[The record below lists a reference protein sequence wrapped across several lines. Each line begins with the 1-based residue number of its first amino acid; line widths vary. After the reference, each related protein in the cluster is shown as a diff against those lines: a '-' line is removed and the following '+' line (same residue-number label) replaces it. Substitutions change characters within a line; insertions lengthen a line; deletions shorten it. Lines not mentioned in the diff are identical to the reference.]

1 MFDKRNKGK
10 DTNKSLMKMIFG
22 FFVTSQIISF
32 VCIFMA
38 VILLITTVSSYY
50 YISHKD
56 KVPIEEDN
64 KAKVKDGSACT
75 CSCGCKGDPSKCT
88 CSSGGSGSSSIS
100 SSTLNSGGGSLEFTG
115 TLDKNNL
122 VNQIF
127 FLNKDITT
135 QLGVPIWVPYAITS
149 VETGGSIYK
158 EGEMKIRQG
167 SKALDSVTMS
177 NHNGRGSGGA
187 AGWFQIVSNSIDKE
201 MGFISKDLS
210 KYQSM
215 LDASGINV
223 NNYPGI
229 SSSLKA
235 EVSKGYT
242 QWYWDCEYYPSSII
256 NFCLI
261 SNIRKDEAISKW
273 LSKQTQYEGF
283 NEQQKTI
290 AAYFGSFGAHFI
302 GEAVF
307 KDCNDNKFFFN
318 YVNAFVDVLTN
329 KYDEFTSQKFSKHSG
344 GMDSDIVPWVTQNC
358 NVLTDDEKSEI
369 LDKFKTFSSKY
380 SSGGA
385 NRFKTFTSYG
395 TNAIYNAVSKNA
407 GDESALNYLEKAG
420 ITINSGW
427 FNGNGNSASNLIA
440 DNSQSNS
447 NQSSQ
452 PSQNN
457 GNNSS
462 QPGKSG
468 NNSENSNSES
478 LSANNSSNIATNK
491 GTNKD
496 TSVNVGSTGSTGIGQ
511 SSSNR
516 LGKLVSQDGNV
527 PVYDG
532 FTMNGD
538 KYGYFDRS
546 YKQFWDGSNLE
557 IPALKGLG
565 DFTLSESLRGTV
577 YEGTGD
583 SVKGLF
589 ETSYIKGKYD
599 NADHKN
605 AMLVDGRVA
614 MAVPAAMVLEDAN
627 FAKYQEFCQNPDNY
641 APRKIVA
648 PPFLK
653 TKFES
658 QSGFTSENTLGRY
671 IDIVLDNGTVIPAIV
686 TSGKGSHLGSHPN
699 SSYSSKYSYDVEG
712 RGWVQL
718 TYENKGSGS
727 APVKGD
733 KIHSFMLF
741 EPWWGSTALNNA
753 LKGHKVVGT
762 RTYKNIQFS
771 KSNGYKEEFISGGT
785 DSSFGL
791 TGGSSTG
798 TASID
803 GNSIVAGNGNND
815 SVGNNNCNCTAGCSC
830 GCACSKGGGNGDI
843 STTVGNV
850 RIGLSAT
857 PGLPQGLY
865 CDTSGKQLTA
875 EEVVAL
881 YSSSAPN
888 LYNSLKDYLGIAPT
902 ISTPEYWNG
911 VPDGFKDKFGDGVGV
926 VHYCQF
932 EPEPYWDK
940 KYVYRSTSD
949 DTIVTNANFRSS
961 SCGFS
966 DLSIITSTMLHKYI
980 SPPEIILTSFIAP
993 KISTSPS
1000 KDKRVFSGNVLL
1012 SPNADTILDCFKFK
1026 GKPLFNVQTGGGLNQ
1041 NRVDEVLNAGGV
1053 VQFVTSSSIWTG
1065 GGHYVIIRH
1074 KDSEGNYYTVDS
1086 GNWAHGTHS
1095 GKPDRKTTFG
1105 ELTAGIKSGQEV
1117 YVSPGEGYA
1126 DYLEYYKTTTS
1137 SGLSADTGDNSNGG
1151 DNNSSGSGNSLGN
1164 NNLVNMLD
1172 SGVSPIGKQVL
1183 ERDIK
1188 NVQESGG
1195 LNDITA
1201 EAVKYVGVKYVW
1213 GGNSLENGVDCSGF
1227 VREVYKKFGVNLP
1240 RTSSEQAKAGRAVS
1254 ESELKPGDLL
1264 FYGDGKSVSHV
1275 VMYMGNGK
1283 IVHASSSKAYT
1294 DGGGVKTGSDIH
1306 YRQILAIRRFID

>member
-1 MFDKRNKGK
+1 MLFNRKHKKKDNKNPILK
-10 DTNKSLMKMIFG
+10 TIFG
-22 FFVTSQIISF
+22 LFAAYQLVSFIS
-32 VCIFMA
+32 IFMSL
-38 VILLITTVSSYY
+38 ILLVSTVGGYY
-50 YISHKD
+50 YLYHKD
-56 KVPIEEDN
+56 KDITNEDN
-64 KAKVKDGSACT
+64 KAKVKGADTCT

-88 CSSGGSGSSSIS
+88 CSSRGNSNNSSNN
-100 SSTLNSGGGSLEFTG
+100 SSTINSGGGSLEFIG
-115 TLDKNNL
+115 SLDKNNL

-135 QLGVPIWVPYAITS
+135 KLGVPIWVPYAITS

-158 EGEMKIRQG
+158 ESEMKIRQG

-229 SSSLKA
+229 SGTLKA

-261 SNIRKDEAISKW
+261 SNIRKDEAVSKW
-273 LSKQTQYEGF
+273 LSKQTQYNGF

-302 GEAVF
+302 GNEVF

-329 KYDEFTSQKFSKHSG
+329 KYDEFTSQKFSKHAG
-344 GMDSDIVPWVTQNC
+344 GMDSDIVPWVTKNC
-358 NVLTDDEKSEI
+358 NVLTDDEKNEI

-395 TNAIYNAVSKNA
+395 TNAIYNAISKSA

-420 ITINSGW
+420 ITIKSGW

-440 DNSQSNS
+440 DNSQSKS
-447 NQSSQ
+447 NQASQ
-452 PSQNN
+452 PS
-457 GNNSS
+457 NNSA
-462 QPGKSG
+462 
-468 NNSENSNSES
+468 NSNNAS
-478 LSANNSSNIATNK
+478 LSANNSSNKA
-491 GTNKD
+491 TNKD
-496 TSVNVGSTGSTGIGQ
+496 TSVNVGSTGSTGIEK
-511 SSSNR
+511 SSSGQ
-516 LGKLVSQDGNV
+516 LGKLVSLDRNV

-532 FTMNGD
+532 FTLNGD

-546 YKQFWDGSNLE
+546 YKQFWDGSNID

-565 DFTLSESLRGTV
+565 DFNLKESLKGTV
-577 YEGTGD
+577 DEGTGD
-583 SVKGLF
+583 NVSGFF
-589 ETSYIKGKYD
+589 EKSYIKSKYD
-599 NADHKN
+599 NSSHKDV
-605 AMLVDGRVA
+605 MLVDGRVA
-614 MAVPAAMVLEDAN
+614 MAVPASMILEDDN
-627 FAKYQEFCQNPDNY
+627 FAKYQEFCQDPNNY

-653 TKFES
+653 PTFES
-658 QSGFTSENTLGRY
+658 KAGFTSENTLGRY

-699 SSYSSKYSYDVEG
+699 KSYSDKYSYDIEG
-712 RGWVQL
+712 RGWVQM
-718 TYENKGSGS
+718 TYDNLGSGS
-727 APVKGD
+727 SPIKSD
-733 KIHSFMLF
+733 KINSFMLF
-741 EPWWGSTALNNA
+741 EPWWGSNALNNA

-762 RTYKNIQFS
+762 RTYKNIQFT
-771 KSNGYKEEFISGGT
+771 KRNGYKEEFSGGGT

-791 TGGSSTG
+791 TGGSTTG

-803 GNSIVAGNGNND
+803 GNSIIASNQDINSIGYGV
-815 SVGNNNCNCTAGCSC
+815 CTCKPGCSC

-843 STTVGNV
+843 ETTVGDV

-865 CDTSGKQLTA
+865 CDASGKQLTP

-902 ISTPEYWNG
+902 ISTPEHWNG
-911 VPDGFKDKFGDGVGV
+911 VPDGFKDKFGDGIGV
-926 VHYCQF
+926 IHYCQF

-949 DTIVTNANFRSS
+949 ETIVSDAYFRSS

-966 DLSIITSTMLHKYI
+966 DLAIITSTMLHKYI
-980 SPPEIILTSFIAP
+980 SPPEIILTSYIAP
-993 KISTSPS
+993 KINVSPS
-1000 KDKRVFSGNVLL
+1000 KDKKVFSGNVLY
-1012 SPNADTILDCFKFK
+1012 SPNADTILDCFRFK
-1026 GKPLFNVQTGGGLNQ
+1026 GKQLFNVQTGGGLTQ
-1041 NRVDEVLNAGGV
+1041 EKVDATLSAGGV
-1053 VQFVTSSSIWTG
+1053 VQFVTSNSIWTS

-1074 KDSEGNYYTVDS
+1074 KDSDGNYYTVDS
-1086 GNWAHGTHS
+1086 GNWEHGTHS
-1095 GKPDRKTTFG
+1095 GKPDRKTSFNEILSG
-1105 ELTAGIKSGQEV
+1105 LKSGQEV
-1117 YVSPGEGYA
+1117 YVTPGEGYN
-1126 DYLEYYKTTTS
+1126 DYINYYKTSNTGN
-1137 SGLSADTGDNSNGG
+1137 GLSQDTGENVSG
-1151 DNNSSGSGNSLGN
+1151 DAENKNTGGNSLGN
-1164 NNLVNMLD
+1164 GNLINILD
-1172 SGVSPIGKQVL
+1172 SGTSPIGKPVQ
-1183 ERDIK
+1183 ERDIQ
-1188 NVQESGG
+1188 NVRDSGG
-1195 LNDITA
+1195 LTEVTA
-1201 EAVKYVGVKYVW
+1201 EAVKYVGCPYVW
-1213 GGNSLENGVDCSGF
+1213 GGNSLDGGTDCSGF
-1227 VREVYKKFGVNLP
+1227 IREVYKKFGVNLP
-1240 RTSSEQAKAGRAVS
+1240 RTSSEQAKAGRAIS
-1254 ESELKPGDLL
+1254 ESELQAGDLL
-1264 FYGDGKSVSHV
+1264 FYGEGKSVSHV

-1283 IVHASSSKAYT
+1283 IVHASSSKSYAN
-1294 DGGGVKTGSDIH
+1294 GGGIKTGSNIH
-1306 YRQILAIRRFID
+1306 YRQILAIRRVKD

>member
-1 MFDKRNKGK
+1 MFDKRKKGK
-10 DTNKSLMKMIFG
+10 DTNKSLMKIILG
-22 FFVTSQIISF
+22 FFVTSQLISF
-32 VCIFMA
+32 ISIFMA
-38 VILLITTVSSYY
+38 IVLLVSTVSGYY

-56 KVPIEEDN
+56 KTPIEEDN
-64 KAKVKDGSACT
+64 KAKVKDGNTCT

-88 CSSGGSGSSSIS
+88 CSSGGNSSGSSVS
-100 SSTLNSGGGSLEFTG
+100 SSTLNGGSTSLKFSG
-115 TLDKNNL
+115 SLDKNNV
-122 VNQIF
+122 VNQVF
-127 FLNKDITT
+127 FLNKDITAK
-135 QLGVPIWVPYAITS
+135 LDVPIWLPYAVTS
-149 VETGGSIYK
+149 VETGGSIFK
-158 EGEMKIRQG
+158 EGEMGIRQ
-167 SKALDSVTMS
+167 SVKSLDSITMS
-177 NHNGRGSGGA
+177 KHNGRSGEDGA
-187 AGWFQIVSNSIDKE
+187 AGWFQIAPNSVDKE
-201 MGFISKDLS
+201 MGFISKDIS

-215 LDASGINV
+215 LDASGIDV
-223 NNYPGI
+223 SKYPGM
-229 SSSLKA
+229 SGTLKK

-261 SNIRKDEAISKW
+261 SNIRKDEAVSKW

-307 KDCNDNKFFFN
+307 KDCNDNKFYFN

-329 KYDEFTSQKFSKHSG
+329 KYDDFINQKFSNHSG
-344 GMDSDIVPWVTQNC
+344 GLGSDVVPWVVNNC
-358 NVLTDDEKSEI
+358 NVLTEDEKSEV
-369 LDKFKTFSSKY
+369 LSKFKSYSSKY
-380 SSGGA
+380 SGKG
-385 NRFKTFTSYG
+385 NNWFKYFASYG

-407 GDESALNYLEKAG
+407 GDESALKFLEKAG
-420 ITINSGW
+420 ITIEDGW

-440 DNSQSNS
+440 SEESSNNANSISGGGNTS
-447 NQSSQ
+447 ASTNGSSVNT
-452 PSQNN
+452 SSSS

-462 QPGKSG
+462 SD
-468 NNSENSNSES
+468 NS
-478 LSANNSSNIATNK
+478 
-491 GTNKD
+491 
-496 TSVNVGSTGSTGIGQ
+496 TSVTIGSTGSTGIAKSG
-511 SSSNR
+511 SNR
-516 LGKLVSQDGNV
+516 LGKLISQDGNV

-532 FTMNGD
+532 FTMNSD

-583 SVKGLF
+583 NVKGLF

-599 NADHKN
+599 KADHKN

-614 MAVPAAMVLEDAN
+614 MAVPAAMILEDAN

-718 TYENKGSGS
+718 TYENKGTGS

-733 KIHSFMLF
+733 KVHSFMLF

-762 RTYKNIQFS
+762 RTYKNIQFN
-771 KSNGYKEEFISGGT
+771 KRNGYKEEFISGGT

-803 GNSIVAGNGNND
+803 GNSVIASDTGANSSGSNL
-815 SVGNNNCNCTAGCSC
+815 CNCQAGCSC
-830 GCACSKGGGNGDI
+830 GCPCSKGGGNGDI
-843 STTVGNV
+843 SSTVGNV

-865 CDTSGKQLTA
+865 CDTSGKQLTPD
-875 EEVVAL
+875 EVVAL

-888 LYNSLKDYLGIAPT
+888 LYNNLKDYLGIAPS

-911 VPDGFKDKFGDGVGV
+911 VPDSFKDKFGDGQGV

-940 KYVYRSTSD
+940 KYVYKSTSD
-949 DTIVTNANFRSS
+949 DSIVSNANFRSS

-1000 KDKRVFSGNVLL
+1000 KDKRVFSGNVLY

-1095 GKPDRKTTFG
+1095 GKPDRKTSFA

-1117 YVSPGEGYA
+1117 YVSPGEGYN
-1126 DYLEYYKTTTS
+1126 DYINYYKTTGSTGVS
-1137 SGLSADTGDNSNGG
+1137 LDTGENVTGNE
-1151 DNNSSGSGNSLGN
+1151 NSSSSGNSLGN

-1172 SGVSPIGKQVL
+1172 SGVSPIGKPVL
-1183 ERDIK
+1183 ARDIK

-1195 LNDITA
+1195 LTEVTA
-1201 EAVKYVGVKYVW
+1201 EAVKYVGGRYVW
-1213 GGNSLENGVDCSGF
+1213 GGNSLENGTDCSGF

-1254 ESELKPGDLL
+1254 EAELKPGDLL
-1264 FYGDGKSVSHV
+1264 FYGDGGVSHV

-1283 IVHASSSKAYT
+1283 IVHASSSKAYSN
-1294 DGGGVKTGSDIH
+1294 DGGIKTGSNIH
-1306 YRQILAIRRFID
+1306 YRKILAIRRVME

>member
-1 MFDKRNKGK
+1 MFNKRNKGK

-32 VCIFMA
+32 ISIFMA
-38 VILLITTVSSYY
+38 IILLITTVSSYY

-56 KVPIEEDN
+56 KVPIEEGN

-115 TLDKNNL
+115 SLDKNNL

-201 MGFISKDLS
+201 MGFIGKDLS

-261 SNIRKDEAISKW
+261 SNIRKDEAVSKW

-395 TNAIYNAVSKNA
+395 TNAIYNAISKNA

-440 DNSQSNS
+440 DNSQPNSNQPSQPSS

-452 PSQNN
+452 
-457 GNNSS
+457 SS
-462 QPGKSG
+462 QSG
-468 NNSENSNSES
+468 NNSVNSNSES
-478 LSANNSSNIATNK
+478 SSANISSNIATNK
-491 GTNKD
+491 GTNKDTSKSNKD
-496 TSVNVGSTGSTGIGQ
+496 TSVNVGSTGSTGIGK
-511 SSSNR
+511 SGSNR
-516 LGKLVSQDGNV
+516 LGKLITDENV

-532 FTMNGD
+532 FTMNSD
-538 KYGYFDRS
+538 KYGYWDRS
-546 YKQFWDGSNLE
+546 YKHLWDGTTPESSP
-557 IPALKGLG
+557 IFSTG
-565 DFTLSESLRGTV
+565 DFNIKLNLNSSSMTQ
-577 YEGTGD
+577 EGTGNSTMKSKFD
-583 SVKGLF
+583 LGSG
-589 ETSYIKGKYD
+589 
-599 NADHKN
+599 NANTMK
-605 AMLVDGRVA
+605 LVDGRI
-614 MAVPAAMVLEDAN
+614 PAALPEMLLVKDDAEL
-627 FAKYQEFCQNPDNY
+627 AKFQDSISNPSNY
-641 APRKIVA
+641 ASRHDLPAWNKYSTI
-648 PPFLK
+648 
-653 TKFES
+653 KFES
-658 QSGFTSENTLGRY
+658 GTGRY
-671 IDIVLDNGTVIPAIV
+671 IDAVFDDGTVIPFILSD
-686 TSGKGSHLGSHPN
+686 TKGNHLGSSGVGDHK
-699 SSYSSKYSYDVEG
+699 YEWAYDIESKGYC
-712 RGWVQL
+712 QL
-718 TYENKGSGS
+718 TYNNTGVGAGGGKGNEIASRK
-727 APVKGD
+727 V
-733 KIHSFMLF
+733 F
-741 EPWWGSTALNNA
+741 EPWWGINKLIKAV
-753 LKGHKVVGT
+753 KGKKLVGFRVYNVT
-762 RTYKNIQFS
+762 MADNGWNEIF
-771 KSNGYKEEFISGGT
+771 KSGGGT

-798 TASID
+798 TASLA
-803 GNSIVAGNGNND
+803 GNSIVAGND
-815 SVGNNNCNCTAGCSC
+815 SSGDAVGNNNCTCTAGCSC

-865 CDTSGKQLTA
+865 CDTSGKQLTPD
-875 EEVVAL
+875 EVVSL

-1095 GKPDRKTTFG
+1095 GKPDRKTTFA

-1294 DGGGVKTGSDIH
+1294 DGGGVKTGSNIH

>member
-1 MFDKRNKGK
+1 MFGRKKNENRNKRPYK
-10 DTNKSLMKMIFG
+10 NYFWIFL
-22 FFVTSQIISF
+22 VSQIIPF
-32 VCIFMA
+32 ICIFMA
-38 VILLITTVSSYY
+38 IILLVTTVSGYY

-64 KAKVKDGSACT
+64 KAKVKDGNTCT
-75 CSCGCKGDPSKCT
+75 CTCGCKNDPSKCT
-88 CSSGGSGSSSIS
+88 CGSSGGSVSSSNS
-100 SSTLNSGGGSLEFTG
+100 SSTLSSGSTNLKFTG
-115 TLDKNNL
+115 TLDKNNI

-127 FLNKDITT
+127 FLNKDITSK
-135 QLGVPIWVPYAITS
+135 LDIPLWIPYAITS
-149 VETGGSIYK
+149 VETSGSIYNTNYM
-158 EGEMKIRQG
+158 GIRQS
-167 SKALDSVTMS
+167 SKSLDSITMS
-177 NHNGRGSGGA
+177 KHNDRSSGGA
-187 AGWFQIVSNSIDKE
+187 AGWFQIVENSIDLE
-201 MGFISKDLS
+201 MGFISKDVA

-223 NNYPGI
+223 SNYPGI
-229 SSSLKA
+229 SSSLGA
-235 EVSKGYT
+235 EVKKGYT

-261 SNIRKDEAISKW
+261 TKARKEEAVSGW
-273 LSKQTQYEGF
+273 LNNETGYAGF
-283 NEQQKTI
+283 NEQQKNI
-290 AAYFGSFGAHFI
+290 AAYFASFGVHFV
-302 GEAVF
+302 GKQVLTEC
-307 KDCNDNKFFFN
+307 KENKIFFN
-318 YVNAFVDVLTN
+318 YINAFVDVLTN
-329 KYDEFTSQKFSKHSG
+329 KYDDFTSQKFSNHSG
-344 GMDSDIVPWVTQNC
+344 GLKSDIVPWVIN
-358 NVLTDDEKSEI
+358 NSNILTDSERSEL
-369 LDKFKTFSSKY
+369 LDKFDSYRSRFS
-380 SSGGA
+380 GN
-385 NRFKTFTSYG
+385 NRFKFFTSYG
-395 TNAIYNAVSKNA
+395 TNAIYNAISKNA
-407 GDESALNYLEKAG
+407 GSLSALVQLEKAG
-420 ITINSGW
+420 IVIEDGW
-427 FNGNGNSASNLIA
+427 FNGSGNSAANLISDGSNNTTSNNSVV
-440 DNSQSNS
+440 DNTNSGNSTGNSTGTSNS
-447 NQSSQ
+447 K
-452 PSQNN
+452 P
-457 GNNSS
+457 
-462 QPGKSG
+462 
-468 NNSENSNSES
+468 SNSVTS
-478 LSANNSSNIATNK
+478 NTSSSS
-491 GTNKD
+491 
-496 TSVNVGSTGSTGIGQ
+496 TSVSSTSTEVNVGDTGSTGIGQ
-511 SSSNR
+511 SGSNR

-546 YKQFWDGSNLE
+546 YKQFWDGSNLD

-583 SVKGLF
+583 NAKGFF

-614 MAVPAAMVLEDAN
+614 MAVPAAMILEDAN

-658 QSGFTSENTLGRY
+658 ESGFTSENTLGRY

-727 APVKGD
+727 APIKGD

-741 EPWWGSTALNNA
+741 EPWWGATALNNV

-762 RTYKNIQFS
+762 RTYKNIQFN
-771 KSNGYKEEFISGGT
+771 KRNGYKEEFISGGT

-798 TASID
+798 TASIN
-803 GNSIVAGNGNND
+803 GNSVVAGNN
-815 SVGNNNCNCTAGCSC
+815 SSSTGNNNNCTCKAGCSC
-830 GCACSKGGGNGDI
+830 GCACSKGGGTGDI
-843 STTVGNV
+843 RTTIGNV

-865 CDTSGKQLTA
+865 CDTSGKQLTPD
-875 EEVVAL
+875 EVISL

-888 LYNSLKDYLGIAPT
+888 LYNNLKDYLGIAPT
-902 ISTPEYWNG
+902 ISTPEFWNG

-1000 KDKRVFSGNVLL
+1000 KDKRVFSGNVLY

-1053 VQFVTSSSIWTG
+1053 VQFVTSNSIWTG

-1137 SGLSADTGDNSNGG
+1137 SGNGLSADTGDNSNGG

-1294 DGGGVKTGSDIH
+1294 DGGGVKTGSNIH

>member
-1 MFDKRNKGK
+1 MFGKKKNENRNRRPYK
-10 DTNKSLMKMIFG
+10 NYFWIFL
-22 FFVTSQIISF
+22 VSQIIPF
-32 VCIFMA
+32 ICIFMA
-38 VILLITTVSSYY
+38 VILLVTTVSGYY

-75 CSCGCKGDPSKCT
+75 CTCGCKNDPSKCT
-88 CSSGGSGSSSIS
+88 CGSSGGSVSSSTS
-100 SSTLNSGGGSLEFTG
+100 SSTLNSGSTNLKFTG
-115 TLDKNNL
+115 TLDKNNI

-127 FLNKDITT
+127 FLNKDITSK
-135 QLGVPIWVPYAITS
+135 LDIPLWMPYAITS
-149 VETGGSIYK
+149 VETSGSIYNTNYM
-158 EGEMKIRQG
+158 GIRQG
-167 SKALDSVTMS
+167 SKSLDSITMS
-177 NHNGRGSGGA
+177 KHNDRSSGGA
-187 AGWFQIVSNSIDKE
+187 AGWFQIVENSIDLE
-201 MGFISKDLS
+201 MGFISKDVA

-223 NNYPGI
+223 SNYPGI
-229 SSSLKA
+229 SSSLGA
-235 EVSKGYT
+235 EVKKGYT

-261 SNIRKDEAISKW
+261 TKARKEEAVSGW
-273 LSKQTQYEGF
+273 LNNETGYAGF
-283 NEQQKTI
+283 NEQQKNI
-290 AAYFGSFGAHFI
+290 AAYFASFGVHFV
-302 GEAVF
+302 GKQVLTEC
-307 KDCNDNKFFFN
+307 KENKIFFN
-318 YVNAFVDVLTN
+318 YINAFVDVLTN
-329 KYDEFTSQKFSKHSG
+329 KYDDFTSQKFSNHSG
-344 GMDSDIVPWVTQNC
+344 GLKSDIVPWVIN
-358 NVLTDDEKSEI
+358 NSNILTDSERSEL
-369 LDKFKTFSSKY
+369 LDKFDSYRSRFS
-380 SSGGA
+380 GN
-385 NRFKTFTSYG
+385 NRFKFFTSYG
-395 TNAIYNAVSKNA
+395 TNAIYNAISKNA
-407 GDESALNYLEKAG
+407 GGLSALVQLEKAG
-420 ITINSGW
+420 IVIEDGW
-427 FNGNGNSASNLIA
+427 FNGSGNSAANLISDGSNNTTSNNSVV
-440 DNSQSNS
+440 DNTNSGNSGNSSVTSNS
-447 NQSSQ
+447 K
-452 PSQNN
+452 PSNSVISN
-457 GNNSS
+457 SGNSS
-462 QPGKSG
+462 SVT
-468 NNSENSNSES
+468 
-478 LSANNSSNIATNK
+478 SNIS
-491 GTNKD
+491 
-496 TSVNVGSTGSTGIGQ
+496 TSAKVNVGNTGSTGIGQ
-511 SSSNR
+511 SGSNR
-516 LGKLVSQDGNV
+516 LGKLVTDENV

-538 KYGYFDRS
+538 KYGYWDRS
-546 YKQFWDGSNLE
+546 YKQFWDGTTPESSPLYSN
-557 IPALKGLG
+557 G
-565 DFTLSESLRGTV
+565 DFNVKLNLNSSSMTQ
-577 YEGTGD
+577 EGTGNSTMRSKFD
-583 SVKGLF
+583 LGSG
-589 ETSYIKGKYD
+589 
-599 NADHKN
+599 NANTMK
-605 AMLVDGRVA
+605 LVDGRI
-614 MAVPAAMVLEDAN
+614 PAALPEMLLVKDDAEL
-627 FAKYQEFCQNPDNY
+627 AKFQDSISNPNNY
-641 APRKIVA
+641 ASRHDLPAWNKYSTI
-648 PPFLK
+648 
-653 TKFES
+653 KFES
-658 QSGFTSENTLGRY
+658 GTGRY
-671 IDIVLDNGTVIPAIV
+671 IDAVFDDGTVIPFILSD
-686 TSGKGSHLGSHPN
+686 TKGNHLGS
-699 SSYSSKYSYDVEG
+699 SSVGDHKYEWAYDIESKGYC
-712 RGWVQL
+712 QL
-718 TYENKGSGS
+718 TYNNTGVGASGGKGNEIASRK
-727 APVKGD
+727 V
-733 KIHSFMLF
+733 F
-741 EPWWGSTALNNA
+741 EPWWGINKLIKAV
-753 LKGHKVVGT
+753 KGKKLVGFRVYNVT
-762 RTYKNIQFS
+762 MPDNGWNEVF
-771 KSNGYKEEFISGGT
+771 KSGGGT
-785 DSSFGL
+785 DTSFGL

-798 TASID
+798 TASLGGSAIVGSNVNND
-803 GNSIVAGNGNND
+803 AIGNS
-815 SVGNNNCNCTAGCSC
+815 NNCTCKAGCSC
-830 GCACSKGGGNGDI
+830 GCACSKGGGDGDI
-843 STTVGNV
+843 RTTVGNV
-850 RIGLSAT
+850 RIGLSVT

-865 CDTSGKQLTA
+865 CDTSGKQLTPD
-875 EEVVAL
+875 EVVSL

-888 LYNSLKDYLGIAPT
+888 LYNNLKDYLGIAPT
-902 ISTPEYWNG
+902 ISTPEFWNG

-1000 KDKRVFSGNVLL
+1000 KDKRVFSGNVLY

-1041 NRVDEVLNAGGV
+1041 NKVDEVLNAGGV
-1053 VQFVTSSSIWTG
+1053 VQFVTSNSIWTG

-1095 GKPDRKTTFG
+1095 GKPDRKTTFA

-1137 SGLSADTGDNSNGG
+1137 NSNGLSADTGDNSNGG

-1294 DGGGVKTGSDIH
+1294 DGGGVKTGSNIH